1 MQDLSEEMYE
11 LYMDRDKKA
20 TNQNRNMKE
29 QEKPPVPEQKEEKP
43 CKSTRSAYGKIAIV
57 GTSGSGKSYIS
68 KTLDPD
74 TTGYV
79 NIERK
84 PLPYR
89 LNKPFK
95 HLGQPK
101 TWQGYI
107 QNLKDYAANP
117 EVTRIF
123 VDSQTAALDILNRE
137 MQTNFTGWDIPKYYA
152 RAVYEYLELMKGIEK
167 DMIILSHD
175 ELVKLDD
182 KSSQKR
188 MVVHNKE
195 YEGKLERQYTCVL
208 YTGTKI
214 SNGKPQYFLKTFE
227 LDSSSKTPEGLFP
240 DKDGVNLLEI
250 PNDGKYILDCV
261 ESYYS
266 I

>member
-1 MQDLSEEMYE
+1 ME
-11 LYMDRDKKA
+11 
-20 TNQNRNMKE
+20 
-29 QEKPPVPEQKEEKP
+29 EQKKEVGG
-43 CKSTRSAYGKIAIV
+43 TRYEYGKIAVV
-57 GTSGSGKSYIS
+57 GTSGSGKSYIA
-68 KTLDPD
+68 KTLDTE

-79 NIERK
+79 NVERK
-84 PLPYR
+84 PLP
-89 LNKPFK
+89 FK
-95 HLGQPK
+95 LEKQFKYHGKPK
-101 TWQGYI
+101 TWAGYI
-107 QNLKDYAANP
+107 QCIKDYAANP
-117 EVTRIF
+117 EVKTMF
-123 VDSQTAALDILNRE
+123 LDSQTAALDILNRE

-240 DKDGVNLLEI
+240 DKDGQNLLEI
-250 PNDGKYILDCV
+250 PNDGAYIFKCV
-261 ESYYS
+261 AAYYTAS
-266 I
+266 K